1 MRRLLFS
8 VVMIACSTILFA
20 QKELN
25 DIQENIS
32 KGKYTEAKEKIDKY
46 LADPKNQKNAN
57 AWYYKGKIYTELARL
72 DSTNQMGS
80 APANEAFEAYRKYQE
95 LDPKNIMMT
104 LDQNVG
110 FFQLYDLYYNR
121 GIKGYNQ
128 KDYDKAYENLKGAM
142 TVEDY
147 VRSKGYSY
155 NNFSFPQLDTQL
167 IHLTASSAY
176 LAKKEQESLPYF
188 ERLAEARIKD
198 KDFKEIYALLA
209 QHYQK
214 AGDQQK
220 AEKYLTLGKELFPD
234 NAYWLG
240 IEMGDVGDDKEKR
253 MARYQEMTQKYPD
266 NFDLNMDYA
275 IELFNYTYS
284 NENKPADY
292 KQRQERLTQALN
304 KALQLNPN
312 SATAN
317 YVMTQHLTNEI
328 YDLDD
333 QVRAV
338 KGTAAADVAKRKQL
352 NTQMD
357 KLYDDMYTYSQK
369 AYDLYSADPNLKS
382 QDKINYRKVISQLKD
397 YHTRKKQMDKV
408 AMYDQKLKQLQ

>member
-1 MRRLLFS
+1 
-8 VVMIACSTILFA
+8 
-20 QKELN
+20 
-25 DIQENIS
+25 
-32 KGKYTEAKEKIDKY
+32 
-46 LADPKNQKNAN
+46 
-57 AWYYKGKIYTELARL
+57 
-72 DSTNQMGS
+72 
-80 APANEAFEAYRKYQE
+80 
-95 LDPKNIMMT
+95 MT